1 MDNKMAI
8 NISRDGTIQI
18 IHPENPVIKGD
29 CASCALKE
37 GKSISLL
44 TDAYINKSMKNV
56 ETRSVKDLLK
66 EVVGCIW

>member
-1 MDNKMAI
+1 MAI

-44 TDAYINKSMKNV
+44 TEAYINKSMKNP
-56 ETRSVKDLLK
+56 ETRSVKEFLN
-66 EVVGCIW
+66 EVADCMR